1 MIPLPWLILAV
12 TLLVGAAGASG
23 YWQGAK
29 HKEAEIVAQQ
39 ARDAV
44 IGQEAQDKALAA
56 AAERV
61 IQLDVQNKTIYAKT
75 EVIVREVPI
84 YGDCHHS
91 PDGLRNVNEALTG
104 QAEPPADGKLPA
116 ADPAD

>member
-1 MIPLPWLILAV
+1 MIPLPWLILGV
-12 TLLVGAAGASG
+12 TLLIGASGASG

-29 HKEAEIVAQQ
+29 HKEAEIIAQA

-61 IQLDVQNKTIYAKT
+61 IQLDVQNKTIHAKT
-75 EVIVREVPI
+75 EVIVREVPV
-84 YGDCHHS
+84 YRDCKHS

-104 QAEPPADGKLPA
+104 QAESPADGKLPTTDA
-116 ADPAD
+116 AD